1 MTGARAGYAAFVAP
15 IDPQAFARDRRTGHT
30 PVGFIIG
37 VAACSLA
44 ALAALVVIAEAG
56 ALSAGIGLT
65 LALLPI
71 PALISGVLYLDRLEP
86 EPPGLLVIVFLWGAA
101 MAGLIVLI
109 STATGHELI
118 TTPTLRADGFHHAS
132 AVAVIGIAVL
142 EETLKGAALVGLLL
156 LRPQEVDGTSDGL
169 VYGSM
174 VGLGFA
180 LIENIAYYTQADHY
194 GIFNGVATTFL
205 LRGLPGP
212 VCQALFSSLIGA
224 GIAYAVTTT
233 RSRRWWAV
241 AAGWIAAVALHALW
255 NDALAASLLR
265 TVLAYVIMTVV
276 LGLMLVAVY
285 MDRRHMATLIVRY
298 LPQYESAGYVRA
310 ADISMLSSLR
320 DRRQARQWARLHAGL
335 GGLRDMAEF
344 QLAATELG
352 LLHRRS
358 DRRLVDDQAFADRRT
373 ELLSGM
379 QSVTLIFL
387 SRLSDPPRPP
397 WAAHGPSCFRPGPRR
412 GTPPAPAPAQP
423 AAAQPATLDP
433 PPPPR
438 ASGAGPSGSA
448 SPDTPAS
455 SPDQP
460 SPTPEP

>member
-1 MTGARAGYAAFVAP
+1 VAP
-15 IDPQAFARDRRTGHT
+15 IDPQAVARDRRSGHT
-30 PVGFIIG
+30 PVGFIVG

-44 ALAALVVIAEAG
+44 ALAALVVVAASG

-71 PALISGVLYLDRLEP
+71 PALISAVLYLDRLEP
-86 EPPGLLVIVFLWGAA
+86 EPPGFLVLVFLWGAA
-101 MAGLIVLI
+101 MAGLIALI
-109 STATGHELI
+109 GTAAGHELLV
-118 TTPTLRADGFHHAS
+118 TPALRADGFHHAS
-132 AVAVIGIAVL
+132 AFAVIGVAAL
-142 EETLKGAALVGLLL
+142 EETLKGLALVGLLL

-180 LIENIAYYTQADHY
+180 LIDNIYSYVQADHY

-205 LRGLPGP
+205 LRGLPAP

-224 GIAYAVTTT
+224 GAAYAVTTT
-233 RSRRWWAV
+233 RSRGWWAV
-241 AAGWIAAVALHALW
+241 GAGWVAAVALHALW
-255 NDALAASLLR
+255 NNALAAGVLR
-265 TVLAYVIMTVV
+265 TVLAYVILAVV

-285 MDRRHMATLIVRY
+285 LDRRRMITLIIRY
-298 LPQYESAGYVRA
+298 LPQYELAGIIRA

-320 DRRQARQWARLHAGL
+320 DRRQARQWARLHGGL

-379 QSVTLIFL
+379 QSVTLVFL
-387 SRLSDPPRPP
+387 SRLSDRPRPP
-397 WAAHGPSCFRPGPRR
+397 WAAHGPSCFRPVPRR
-412 GTPPAPAPAQP
+412 PAPPTGAPPTTTAKTATTPPAPLPHAGE
-423 AAAQPATLDP
+423 
-433 PPPPR
+433 
-438 ASGAGPSGSA
+438 SGPSGPA
-448 SPDTPAS
+448 PNTPA
-455 SPDQP
+455 DRP

>member
-1 MTGARAGYAAFVAP
+1 MAGARAGYAAFVAP
-15 IDPQAFARDRRTGHT
+15 IDPQAVYRDRRTGHT

-132 AVAVIGIAVL
+132 ALAVIGIAVL

-212 VCQALFSSLIGA
+212 VCQALFSSLVGA
-224 GIAYAVTTT
+224 GVAYAVTTT
-233 RSRRWWAV
+233 GRRGWWAV
-241 AAGWIAAVALHALW
+241 GAGWIAAVALHALW

-276 LGLMLVAVY
+276 LGLLLVAVY
-285 MDRRHMATLIVRY
+285 LDRRHMATLIVRY
-298 LPQYESAGYVRA
+298 LPQYEPSGYVRA

-379 QSVTLIFL
+379 QSVTLMFL
-387 SRLSDPPRPP
+387 RRLSDPPRPP

-412 GTPPAPAPAQP
+412 GTPPAPAQP
-423 AAAQPATLDP
+423 TTQSATIDP
-433 PPPPR
+433 PPLSR
-438 ASGAGPSGSA
+438 ASETDPSGSA

-460 SPTPEP
+460 SATPEP